1 MFAAMS
7 ATVEIAMANMAWLS
21 IRVTSATSH
30 VLIVQLMHAEAAM
43 QTRYILYNKS
53 INNNNNNTQCLNG
66 ELNKLEACYLLNS
79 NFS

>member
-30 VLIVQLMHAEAAM
+30 VLIAQLMHAEAAM
-43 QTRYILYNKS
+43 QTRYILFNKS
-53 INNNNNNTQCLNG
+53 INNIDTKSFFG
-66 ELNKLEACYLLNS
+66 ELLKTRRMLFIDL